1 MASTET
7 RRKTVPAQVARL
19 DQAFADLDREAD
31 EPDEADLEFP
41 TDLKTADPMHR
52 LMFLQMQQNSALLK
66 KLTASKPQDP
76 VLGALSGGG
85 GLGGDNASASSS
97 GVKGCSV
104 AWQVDKKWQAFEPG
118 SCRAVLPALVIRA
131 AVALACLWGWDSW
144 AGIVLLAFA
153 AMLHPSEMLGLMRK
167 DLIFPSDVCFDS
179 PALFVKI
186 RDPKTAR
193 FARRQHGRIDDPCI
207 ILITENL
214 FGRFSPE
221 QRLYGSTMPAFRKQ
235 WNAIMARLGI
245 PFKQSEHGATP
256 GVLRGSGATF
266 LYTASEDVNWVA
278 WRGRWSRVRTLEFY
292 LQEVAAYVMIHSLAP
307 FAKARVEFLS
317 KYAWSVLWFRLN
329 LAGSTAGMDEGNNMS
344 KGKAPKAFSKGA
356 SVNKECGGL

>member
-1 MASTET
+1 MQVGFVPETAQRMQRCLDGFKAWVGGVADFSWSSLEESPQAMALALRAYGMYCFEHGHPRYLFVYAITAVQDRYPWT
-7 RRKTVPAQVARL
+7 R
-19 DQAFADLDREAD
+19 AF
-31 EPDEADLEFP
+31 
-41 TDLKTADPMHR
+41 
-52 LMFLQMQQNSALLK
+52 
-66 KLTASKPQDP
+66 
-76 VLGALSGGG
+76 
-85 GLGGDNASASSS
+85 
-97 GVKGCSV
+97 CSV